1 MNAYI
6 LIFGL
11 LVYLTFL
18 ILIIIGAAFISNVL
32 LNTDTTCV
40 GIDTTVKLNIAKM
53 TIIIFWIIFVPMC
66 LAPIIILFKS

>member
-32 LNTDTTCV
+32 FNTDTTCV